1 MRMLSKFGAWTLG
14 TALSS
19 ALAWWG
25 VTAAVHDASRDPGS
39 PITVPRTAVPQATP
53 TPTNGT
59 TSTTPPLRLP
69 SSTTPTTAP
78 GESPSRGAHPEP
90 STDRIAS
97 RTVLGGSVTLQLRP
111 SSASLVTATPAR
123 GYTATV
129 WHQVGWLRVD
139 FVAPGRTSS
148 LFVTWN
154 GHPPTIQTYESLES
168 P

>member
-1 MRMLSKFGAWTLG
+1 MRILSKIGAWTLG

-25 VTAAVHDASRDPGS
+25 VTAAVHDATQDPGS
-39 PITVPRTAVPQATP
+39 PITVPRTTVPQATP
-53 TPTNGT
+53 TSGT
-59 TSTTPPLRLP
+59 TLTPPPPRP
-69 SSTTPTTAP
+69 PDSSAP
-78 GESPSRGAHPEP
+78 AEEP
-90 STDRIAS
+90 SQPQSSGARTGPGADRIAS
-97 RTVLGGSVTLQLRP
+97 RTVLGGSVTLRLRP

-123 GYTATV
+123 GYTAKV

-154 GHPPTIQTYESLES
+154 GHPPTIQTYES
-168 P
+168 